1 MRYFF
6 FGKCKLSCD
15 AVNVVKL
22 WLLWVCSVVADL
34 FVNKNGVK
42 FNYHLAV
49 GEKRRTFR
57 KSMGVSKSTDGV
69 CVRSPNWKLVL

>member
-1 MRYFF
+1 MHYFF

-49 GEKRRTFR
+49 GR
-57 KSMGVSKSTDGV
+57 KEEDI
-69 CVRSPNWKLVL
+69 